1 MKLFKKMKNYF
12 KKSHVFKDTELIELA
27 LAVYLGS
34 VMEAFLRSIV
44 SGIIMPILESILPID
59 ILHQQFKILNIDISP
74 VIQNSISMIIAL
86 VLASMIINF
95 KKYVYK

>member
-1 MKLFKKMKNYF
+1 
-12 KKSHVFKDTELIELA
+12 
-27 LAVYLGS
+27 
-34 VMEAFLRSIV
+34 
-44 SGIIMPILESILPID
+44 MPILESVLPID

-86 VLASMIINF
+86 VLASMIMNF